1 MSKIIMTSSYQVVKR
16 ILEEDVLA
24 RDSDNRLLVRMLQ
37 HEGATIED
45 GVLSIKVG
53 KVMNMQPFS
62 THTRSRRLIQRTHKD
77 LRPSL
82 GVQFA
87 RAERMGKKGLHILDE
102 LMADIRLQSIKK
114 ENRGTRILNS
124 LMETLKSFRKG

>member
-1 MSKIIMTSSYQVVKR
+1 MSKINTSSSYQVVKS
-16 ILEEDVLA
+16 ILENDELS
-24 RDSDNRLLVRMLQ
+24 RDSDNRLLAMILLR
-37 HEGATIED
+37 EGASIKD
-45 GVLSIKVG
+45 GVLSIRVAKLL
-53 KVMNMQPFS
+53 NMQPFS
-62 THTRSRRLIQRTHKD
+62 THTRSRRFIQRAHKH

-102 LMADIRLQSIKK
+102 LMVDIRLQSVKK